1 MGRKPKIIPHIPG
14 TLDSIAE
21 AIFAKNKAKRR
32 ERKKKETK
40 GSVRIGSAASSE

>member
-14 TLDSIAE
+14 TLNSIAE

-32 ERKKKETK
+32 AVKKSNNDK
-40 GSVRIGSAASSE
+40 